1 MRFFFPTALALVC
14 ALVPWVAPGAEQ
26 GGTFSLARSLA
37 LALARNPELAATS
50 WDIRVADAR
59 IIQAGLRPNP
69 AAGVQVENF
78 AGGKEFRGFQETE
91 TTLELSQL
99 VELGGKR
106 AARLSEAQLGRE
118 LARFD
123 YEAKRLDVLM
133 ATAQAF
139 IEVLGA
145 QRRVALSEEVVLLA
159 EQFVPLMKKRVEAGK
174 ASAVEEAR
182 NDVAVASARIGLEQA
197 KRDLAAARRRLATN
211 WGARQPDFGSVAGD
225 LERIAEPPGFGGL
238 LSGLQGNPTLARWQA
253 ETNKRRATLAKEKA
267 NVLPDVTVSGGPRW
281 LNGPNSAALVAGVS
295 IPLPLWNRNQGA
307 IREAEGMIGK
317 AGDER
322 RAAEITLVA
331 ALGDAYERLAK
342 TYAEVQILNKSVLP
356 SAQKAVAAVKE
367 GYEIGKLSQ
376 LEVLDARRTLTEART
391 QHLQALIDY
400 HKAAAELETLTGARL
415 RTLKK

>member
-182 NDVAVASARIGLEQA
+182 NDVAIASARIGLEQA

-307 IREAEGMIGK
+307 IREAEGLIGK